1 MGCEFQLLNFLLLI
15 FYFFTLEIVE
25 RLVFVPD
32 AGGGLGQHRVDVVD
46 RGHLDEDDLNG
57 DDDDDSDDGDG
68 DGGGDDGDGGR
79 CGLPSS
85 CFGRNR
91 SGFQKFTMHLGF
103 GLMTFPRSQYLDF
116 LDHQDEKYDE
126 TEELGWFAGMLVCA
140 AA

>member
-1 MGCEFQLLNFLLLI
+1 M
-15 FYFFTLEIVE
+15 E

-57 DDDDDSDDGDG
+57 DDDGGDG
-68 DGGGDDGDGGR
+68 DGDGDGGR

-85 CFGRNR
+85 CFGHNR

-103 GLMTFPRSQYLDF
+103 GLMTFPRSHYLDF
-116 LDHQDEKYDE
+116 LDHHDEKYDE
-126 TEELGWFAGMLVCA
+126 TRSWGGLLVCWYA
-140 AA
+140 QLHNIQHLVQRKYKRGGGL

>member
-1 MGCEFQLLNFLLLI
+1 M
-15 FYFFTLEIVE
+15 E

-57 DDDDDSDDGDG
+57 DDDDDDDDS
-68 DGGGDDGDGGR
+68 DGDGGR

-85 CFGRNR
+85 CFGHNR

-103 GLMTFPRSQYLDF
+103 GLMTFPRSQYIYLDF
-116 LDHQDEKYDE
+116 LDHHDDKYDE
-126 TEELGWFAGMLVCA
+126 TRSWVGLLVCWYA
-140 AA
+140 QLHNIQHLVQRK